1 MKTYIPYILTAFF
14 LLGLFCWAKA
24 SPSPKDMAPVAVK
37 RYLDGFLKTEF
48 DGNRLYLQI
57 PRSVLSDTLLMVC
70 HHDGYRHDYRQVVW
84 TEQGN
89 VILLE
94 AVRATSLTGVTI
106 PIPDAP
112 KAKST
117 ALGAFPILKERS
129 NPKALF
135 VDITDLFFEVD
146 LGWDL
151 GTAIKDL
158 SYIES
163 TFNLDNETIIRTKR
177 TTGKGQSKRTVAV
190 DFSFFRLPEPMQP
203 RLFDHRVGF
212 FLEDIYD
219 FAKSRPQN
227 ILAAITRWRLEK
239 KYPNQ
244 DISGPITPITFTLS
258 KDIPEKWRPY
268 VRAGILAWLPPFEAA
283 GFKDAIVV
291 NDPFEGDVGLLE
303 NSVNH
308 AMVRWRKLEGVRGF
322 EDGGGSTVSSI
333 IDLRSGEIVKSD
345 IIINSS
351 LQHLAD
357 GYFIRCAPLDE
368 RAQQYPFPDDLMG
381 ELIQSVVSHETGH
394 ALGLMDANYGEH
406 AYPLEK
412 LSDHDWLKRM
422 GHTPSIMSYARHNNL
437 PQPEDGIPPSL
448 LVQKVGPL
456 DHYNIRWG
464 YTPFHN
470 TDFREEQHF
479 LEQIVREQDTVA
491 WYRYNKG
498 GFEIIGPGFTNELVE
513 SDDPIGS
520 TTLAF
525 KNMERTLDILSEINK
540 KEKDFALA
548 ERLYGKLLE
557 LWRLHLVRVMSMVGG
572 YTVQYKSP
580 SQEGNIYTPIP
591 YAEQMEALDFLLE
604 QALSPPEW
612 LAAPHALKRKRYSTH
627 PDHILEM
634 QTRLLYD
641 LLRFERLKRLE
652 YLENYGTYQGITE
665 KVLEKLQTALFKSFF
680 EAPERTDTRTMAL
693 QEIYISRL
701 LKNSER
707 GQPSASAEKNRSVHT
722 ARTKALFMAQLIGL
736 RKRVSDNMHRFQTEA
751 ARGHAMRLL
760 KLMKD
765 L

>member
-1 MKTYIPYILTAFF
+1 MT
-14 LLGLFCWAKA
+14 
-24 SPSPKDMAPVAVK
+24 PVAVK
-37 RYLDGFLKTEF
+37 RYLDGFLRTEF

-57 PRSVLSDTLLMVC
+57 PRSVLNDTILMVC
-70 HHDGYRHDYRQVVW
+70 HHDGYHHDYRQVVW
-84 TEQGN
+84 TERHDK
-89 VILLE
+89 ILLE

-106 PIPDAP
+106 PIHDAP
-112 KAKST
+112 KAKHT
-117 ALGAFPILKERS
+117 TLAAFPNIRERS
-129 NPKALF
+129 GPKTIF
-135 VDITDLFFEVD
+135 IDITELFLKVD
-146 LGWDL
+146 LGWNL

-163 TFNLDNETIIRTKR
+163 TLNLDNETMVRTIH
-177 TTGKGQSKRTVAV
+177 TTANGKANHTVGL
-190 DFSFFRLPEPMQP
+190 DFSFYRLPRPMQP

-212 FLEDIYD
+212 FCEDKHSTISY
-219 FAKSRPQN
+219 RLHNPR
-227 ILAAITRWRLEK
+227 AAITRWRLEK

-244 DISGPITPITFTLS
+244 DISVPIAPITFTLS
-258 KDIPEKWRPY
+258 KDIPKKWRPY

-283 GFKDAIVV
+283 GFKDAIEV
-291 NDPFEGDVGLLE
+291 NDSFEGDSGLLE
-303 NSVNH
+303 SSVNH

-333 IDLRSGEIVKSD
+333 IDLRSGEILKSD

-357 GYFIRCAPLDE
+357 KYFIRCAPLDE

-406 AYPLEK
+406 AYLLEK
-412 LSDHDWLKRM
+412 LRDLDWLERM

-448 LVQKVGPL
+448 LVQRTGPI
-456 DHYNIRWG
+456 DTYNIRWG

-491 WYRYNKG
+491 WYRYTKG
-498 GFEIIGPGFTNELVE
+498 GFETIGPGFTNEVVE

-520 TTLAF
+520 TALAL

-548 ERLYGKLLE
+548 ERLYDKLLE

-580 SQEGNIYTPIP
+580 SQEGNMYWPIP
-591 YAEQMEALDFLLE
+591 YAEQIEALDFLLE

-612 LAAPHALKRKRYSTH
+612 LAAPNVLKRKRYSTH

-634 QTRLLYD
+634 QARLLYE
-641 LLRFERLKRLE
+641 LLRSERLKRLE
-652 YLENYGTYQGITE
+652 HLENYGTYDGIAE
-665 KVLEKLQTALFKSFF
+665 RVMERLQTALFESFF
-680 EAPERTDTRTMAL
+680 EDSEGTYTRTMAL
-693 QEIYISRL
+693 QEIYIQRL
-701 LKNSER
+701 LQNLEQ
-707 GQPSASAEKNRSVHT
+707 GPSSIQAEKNRSVHS
-722 ARTKALFMAQLIGL
+722 ARSKALFMAQLIGL
-736 RKRVSDNMHRFQTEA
+736 RQQISDNMDRFQTEA
-751 ARGHAMRLL
+751 AQGHAMRML